1 LILGGALE
9 AERSP
14 RYALPMSQPST
25 PPSVYHRH
33 IVLRGISLL
42 IWRRL
47 LVRSDTT
54 LTHLHAI
61 RQIVSTQSDKTLYRF
76 HTYDRE
82 YKSNGAQ
89 TSPVLPCDLGLLG
102 VAVGQQFHGALQVGK
117 LTVTCLRCLRG
128 HCGRLGS
135 SRQGVRVYS

>member
-1 LILGGALE
+1 
-9 AERSP
+9 
-14 RYALPMSQPST
+14 MSQPST

-61 RQIVSTQSDKTLYRF
+61 RQIVSTQSDKPLYRF
-76 HTYDRE
+76 HTYDRG

-89 TSPVLPCDLGLLG
+89 TSHVLPCDLGLLG
-102 VAVGQQFHGALQVGK
+102 VAVGQQIHGALQAGK
-117 LTVTCLRCLRG
+117 QYRHLLALPSRALREVRIFSTRCA
-128 HCGRLGS
+128 
-135 SRQGVRVYS
+135 GV